1 MSRAGFY
8 GFLILV
14 LCLSC
19 IKKTITNKSSNNL
32 EIDLENYSEDLS
44 VYRPNYKKVDSV
56 AIVKVEKRET
66 KGNPVV
72 ELIKISQNREVE
84 EVLNKI
90 SVSNKNINE
99 SKGFRLQVFVGN
111 TKEGFLAA
119 KSYLMNHYPELEI
132 YESYS
137 QPTYKIKAG
146 DFLDR
151 LEAEKYYASLKSKF
165 SGTRVIVDR
174 INIKKGLKLN

>member
-1 MSRAGFY
+1 MSREGFY

-14 LCLSC
+14 MCLSC
-19 IKKTITNKSSNNL
+19 VKKTVPNKSSNTL
-32 EIDLENYSEDLS
+32 EIDLENYSEDLTA
-44 VYRPNYKKVDSV
+44 YRPNYRKVDSV
-56 AIVKVEKRET
+56 AVVRVEKRENQS
-66 KGNPVV
+66 NPIVD
-72 ELIKISQNREVE
+72 LIKISQNQEVDQ
-84 EVLNKI
+84 VLNKI
-90 SVSNKNINE
+90 AASNKNINE
-99 SKGFRLQVFVGN
+99 SKGYRLQVYVGN

-151 LEAEKYYASLKSKF
+151 LEAEKYYASLRSKF
-165 SGTRVIVDR
+165 TGTRVIVDR
-174 INIKKGLKLN
+174 INIKKGLK